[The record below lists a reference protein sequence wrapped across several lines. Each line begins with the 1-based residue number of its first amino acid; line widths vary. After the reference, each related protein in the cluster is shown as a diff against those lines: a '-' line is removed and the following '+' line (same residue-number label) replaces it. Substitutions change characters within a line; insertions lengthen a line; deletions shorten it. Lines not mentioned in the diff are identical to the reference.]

1 MASRLAPGGA
11 NKADGGDLAP
21 PSPPDRMAARN
32 APRRHAP
39 VRNSPRPVSH
49 LRSTCLF
56 AQVPWKELAFLRRP
70 QTKGLRYSVLR
81 LMLLRTGGHFA
92 REACAK
98 SFSDSPPPR
107 IQRGRTRSTVQ
118 LLACRMAWRA
128 VASPRQPD
136 YESTFRH
143 CHSRLKTSLHADD
156 PRTKIGFGFI

>member
-11 NKADGGDLAP
+11 NKANGGDLAP

-39 VRNSPRPVSH
+39 MRNSPRPVSH

-98 SFSDSPPPR
+98 SFSDSPPLR
-107 IQRGRTRSTVQ
+107 FYEGS
-118 LLACRMAWRA
+118 LAAL
-128 VASPRQPD
+128 VS
-136 YESTFRH
+136 S
-143 CHSRLKTSLHADD
+143 
-156 PRTKIGFGFI
+156 